1 MTVAARVRGQMQT
14 ELKRLQRELGTTFV
28 MVTHDQT
35 EVLSISD
42 RIVVMNRGRIEQIAS
57 PSVLYDQ
64 PQSRFVAGFIGSMNL
79 LPATIPSETTDQL
92 QINASGLTLRLS
104 KPVAP
109 LPVTLR
115 SASGPKIFSWCNLE
129 PSARFR
135 HRSTKSPSTVPACAC
150 TCGFPVASP
159 CLPTASA
166 AADLRPAS
174 AITWR

>member
-64 PQSRFVAGFIGSMNL
+64 P
-79 LPATIPSETTDQL
+79 
-92 QINASGLTLRLS
+92 
-104 KPVAP
+104 
-109 LPVTLR
+109 
-115 SASGPKIFSWCNLE
+115 
-129 PSARFR
+129 
-135 HRSTKSPSTVPACAC
+135 
-150 TCGFPVASP
+150 
-159 CLPTASA
+159 
-166 AADLRPAS
+166 
-174 AITWR
+174 